1 MTNEQSGYL
10 GLLAAVVFFVLALA
24 GGAWLFL
31 RDTGIGTFT
40 VTQPATVPVDD
51 SQPQSTGD
59 ATRTP
64 TPEAPRFDEIRRE
77 ADGTT
82 IIAGRAKPG
91 STVSV
96 RVDGNEVASAQ
107 VDAGGGFAIVSNV
120 PGRDAAQV
128 MTLIARADGVD
139 VTSDEEIILAPM
151 APAPLAPPS
160 DAQVAQIAHE
170 TAGGVRA
177 SGDAMPEQPET
188 DVARTDA
195 APAMQT
201 TPDAV
206 AVSEAPAPPPEMP
219 AAADTPASDSVA
231 KPSAPAAPAEPS
243 QVAILKSDAQGVT
256 LLQPSSPRVTTNVA
270 IDTIGYS
277 DGGEVQLSGR
287 AQGQA
292 IEVRVY
298 LDNQPVVTLP
308 VDAQGKWRGDL
319 PDVDEGVYTLRV
331 DEVKADGSVSSRVE
345 TPFQRESA
353 EVLAEAARVASG
365 KISAITVQ
373 KGATLWAIARDR
385 YGDGLLYVKVF
396 EANNDAIRDPDLIY
410 PGQVFSLPD

>member
-1 MTNEQSGYL
+1 MTNEQSGYI
-10 GLLAAVVFFVLALA
+10 GLIAAVVFFVLALA
-24 GGAWLFL
+24 GGAWVFL

-40 VTQPATVPVDD
+40 VTEPASAPAEVSRPETTVDEAAAPV
-51 SQPQSTGD
+51 
-59 ATRTP
+59 
-64 TPEAPRFDEIRRE
+64 PEAPRFDEIRRE

-82 IIAGRAKPG
+82 VIAGRAKPG

-96 RVDGNEVASAQ
+96 RVDGNEVGSAE

-120 PGRDAAQV
+120 PGSDAAQV
-128 MTLIARADGVD
+128 MTLIAQADGVD
-139 VTSDEEIILAPM
+139 VTSDEEIILAPV

-160 DAQVAQIAHE
+160 EPQVAQIAQQADGGARATSTE
-170 TAGGVRA
+170 TSEQ
-177 SGDAMPEQPET
+177 SGTTST
-188 DVARTDA
+188 DMD
-195 APAMQT
+195 PLMGT
-201 TPDAV
+201 TQDAV
-206 AVSEAPAPPPEMP
+206 AISAPSAPQPEMP
-219 AAADTPASDSVA
+219 GAMPATASDSVT
-231 KPSAPAAPAEPS
+231 KPSPPAVPSEPA

-292 IEVRVY
+292 TEVRVY
-298 LDNQPVVTLP
+298 LDNKSVVTLP
-308 VDAQGKWRGDL
+308 VDAQGRWRGDL

-331 DEVKADGSVSSRVE
+331 DEVKADGTVSSRVE

-353 EVLAEAARVASG
+353 EVLAEAASVAAG